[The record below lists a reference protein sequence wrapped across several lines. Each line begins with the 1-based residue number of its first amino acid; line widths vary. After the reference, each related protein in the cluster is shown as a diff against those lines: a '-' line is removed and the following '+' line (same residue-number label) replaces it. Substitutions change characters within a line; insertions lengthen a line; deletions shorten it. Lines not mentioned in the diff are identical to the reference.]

1 MALKH
6 RFSLERDMLDVFLHL
21 FQQQQLV
28 AAQAPGLVR
37 GDRSSKTA
45 RPTSGEPPDVVRTSD
60 VWRNQAQ
67 IAGRKP
73 AKRGAAL
80 RIR

>member
-37 GDRSSKTA
+37 GDSSKTA
-45 RPTSGEPPDVVRTSD
+45 RPTSGEHQRCVAESGSD
-60 VWRNQAQ
+60 RRQE
-67 IAGRKP
+67 AGEEREDKE
-73 AKRGAAL
+73 KL
-80 RIR
+80 